1 MPADVTPGAPALPM
15 RTPVRAEPPWRGTW
29 RAFTANRA
37 AIVGLA
43 GLILIVVAGLLGPAL
58 VDANPFEMMR
68 APLMPPGEGG
78 VLGSDY
84 LGRDVFVSLVH
95 GARTT
100 LLIALAATGFTVL
113 IGLLVGALAGYYG
126 GIVDD
131 ALMRFTEFFQV
142 LPNLIFAM
150 VLTTLFSS
158 SLWTV
163 IFAIGVVNWCPLARL
178 TRAEV
183 LRLKGQ
189 EYVMAARAAGAR
201 DGGIILRTILP
212 NAMPPLVIS
221 ITLLVGICILFEAAM
236 SFLGLT
242 DPDVMTWGLMIGIS
256 RDYFWEA
263 WWTVTFPGLAI
274 LITVLCIALIGDGLN
289 DALNPKLR
297 KR

>member
-1 MPADVTPGAPALPM
+1 ML
-15 RTPVRAEPPWRGTW
+15 
-29 RAFTANRA
+29 
-37 AIVGLA
+37 
-43 GLILIVVAGLLGPAL
+43 
-58 VDANPFEMMR
+58 
-68 APLMPPGEGG
+68 
-78 VLGSDY
+78 
-84 LGRDVFVSLVH
+84 
-95 GARTT
+95 T
-100 LLIALAATGFTVL
+100 L
-113 IGLLVGALAGYYG
+113 
-126 GIVDD
+126 
-131 ALMRFTEFFQV
+131 
-142 LPNLIFAM
+142 M

-178 TRAEV
+178 TRAEF